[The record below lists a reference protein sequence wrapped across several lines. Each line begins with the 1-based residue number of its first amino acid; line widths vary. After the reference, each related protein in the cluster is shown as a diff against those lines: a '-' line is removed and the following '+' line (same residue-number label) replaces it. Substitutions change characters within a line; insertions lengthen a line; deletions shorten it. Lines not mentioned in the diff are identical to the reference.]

1 MYFVVT
7 MYEISV
13 ESSFS
18 AAHRLKNYQ
27 GPCENLHG
35 HNWLVRAIVR
45 CEILDASGLGID
57 FKVLKTHLREILNE
71 FDHSDLNAV
80 LDKYDINPSSENI
93 ARHLFEKLEKS
104 LSTSGWK
111 GTVAR
116 VEVHET
122 PGSCAA
128 YFT

>member
-1 MYFVVT
+1 

-35 HNWLVRAIVR
+35 HNWLVRATVR
-45 CEILDASGLGID
+45 CETLDASGLGID
-57 FKVLKTHLREILNE
+57 FKILKNHLKEILSG
-71 FDHSDLNAV
+71 FDHKDLNAV
-80 LDKYDINPSSENI
+80 LDPLHINPSSENI
-93 ARHLFEKLEKS
+93 ARYIFEKLEKT
-104 LSTSGWK
+104 LGERN

-128 YFT
+128 YF

>member
-1 MYFVVT
+1 MF
-7 MYEISV
+7 EISV

-18 AAHRLKNYQ
+18 AAHRLKNYH

-35 HNWLVRAIVR
+35 HNWLVRATVR
-45 CEILDASGLGID
+45 CEALDASGLGID
-57 FKVLKTHLREILNE
+57 FRVLKGRLREILDE
-71 FDHSDLNAV
+71 FDHKDLNAV
-80 LDKYDINPSSENI
+80 LDARSINPSSENI
-93 ARHLFEKLEKS
+93 ARYIFEKLEYE
-104 LSTSGWK
+104 LSGWK

-128 YFT
+128 YFK